1 MNPSD
6 AITWRLSNQ
15 PVNTEI
21 KEGVLYTGIFDCF
34 KKIVKKDGVSG
45 LFRGL

>member
-6 AITWRLSNQ
+6 AITCRLSNQ

-21 KEGVLYTGIFDCF
+21 KEGVLYKGIFDCF